1 MFRILF
7 VCHGNICRSTMAQS
21 VMTELV
27 RRAGRDADFLIDSAA
42 TTREALGCTPH
53 HGTVAELK
61 RRGIPV
67 APHRA
72 RQITAAEYGDW
83 DLIVGM
89 DDENMGDLERILS
102 RSPAWH
108 LDGGARVQKLLSF
121 VADGDASPAPRDRAG
136 RVRDVADPWY
146 TGDFTATYRDVL
158 AGCEALLAQ
167 LTARA

>member
-53 HGTVAELK
+53 HGTVAELE

-121 VADGDASPAPRDRAG
+121 VADGDVSPAPRDRAG